1 MNFSQLKFVK
11 ATSEF
16 KSFSEAAQF
25 CHVTQPTL
33 SNGVSKLEEELGEKI
48 FVRTTRTVGLTTFG
62 EMLLPTIASILSLEE
77 MIYLNA
83 REFTHPET
91 VVLKIGMSPLVS
103 TKVITLLTNSYKAQ
117 NSKHDILLIE
127 ENLSI
132 LDEKLTNHELDLIV
146 VPIVK
151 RTSRKTSI
159 RLYDEDLFLI
169 DNVDSTHSKVSIN
182 NIRDKTFVL
191 VPDSCGLSEITRSLL
206 RTARKEVKEYEGKA
220 LSYQVLADWASH
232 GLGSAI
238 LPRSKILPHI
248 PKQQIFKSNKP
259 ARISFE
265 ARWLLKDNKPL
276 NKMIQ
281 HFKQNIDEIVRGIA
295 E

>member
-1 MNFSQLKFVK
+1 MNFTQLRFVK
-11 ATSEF
+11 ATARLE
-16 KSFSEAAQF
+16 SFTKAAQF
-25 CHVTQPTL
+25 CNVTQPTL

-48 FVRTTRTVGLTTFG
+48 FERTTRTVSLTRFG
-62 EMLLPTIASILSLEE
+62 ESLLPTIISILSLEE

-83 REFTHPET
+83 KGFSNPET

-103 TKVITLLTNSYKAQ
+103 TKFVTLLTNSYKVQ
-117 NSKHDILLIE
+117 NSKHEILLIE

-132 LDEKLTNHELDLIV
+132 LDEKLKNHELDLIL

-151 RTSRKTSI
+151 RTSPRNSI
-159 RLYDEDLFLI
+159 RLYDEDLFLV
-169 DNVDSTHSKVSIN
+169 DNVDTAHSKVTIN
-182 NIRDKTFVL
+182 DIRDKTFVM

-206 RTARKEVKEYEGKA
+206 RTTRKEIKEYEGKA

-238 LPRSKILPHI
+238 LPKSKILPHI
-248 PKQQIFKSNKP
+248 SKQQIFRSNKP
-259 ARISFE
+259 AKIHFE
-265 ARWLLKDNKPL
+265 ARWLSKDNAPL
-276 NKMIQ
+276 NKLIK
-281 HFKQNIDEIVRGIA
+281 HFKKHIDEIARGIA

>member
-1 MNFSQLKFVK
+1 MNFTQLRFVE
-11 ATSEF
+11 ATARLA
-16 KSFSEAAQF
+16 SFTKAAQF
-25 CHVTQPTL
+25 CNVTQPTL

-48 FVRTTRTVGLTTFG
+48 FERTTRTVSLTRFG
-62 EMLLPTIASILSLEE
+62 ESLLPTIISILSLEE

-83 REFTHPET
+83 KGFSNPET

-103 TKVITLLTNSYKAQ
+103 TKFVTLLTNSYKAQ
-117 NSKHDILLIE
+117 NSKHEILLIE
-127 ENLSI
+127 ENLNT
-132 LDEKLTNHELDLIV
+132 LAEKLKNHELDLIL

-151 RTSRKTSI
+151 RTSSRNSI

-169 DNVDSTHSKVSIN
+169 DNGASTRSQVSIN
-182 NIRDKTFVL
+182 DMRDRTFVM

-206 RTARKEVKEYEGKA
+206 RTTRKEVKEYEGKA

-238 LPRSKILPHI
+238 LPRSKILPHVA
-248 PKQQIFKSNKP
+248 KQQIFKSNKP
-259 ARISFE
+259 VKISFE
-265 ARWLLKDNKPL
+265 ARWLTKENRPL
-276 NKMIQ
+276 RNLIQ
-281 HFKQNIDEIVRGIA
+281 YFKKNIDEIARGIA